1 MGAGTASG
9 RTTGDSPA
17 AILAGSTP
25 RPMSGPAGLV
35 IRPAVTDEDLDAW
48 RTVRR
53 AVLPNESTVT
63 IEQMRSRESPQRLR
77 VIAEVDGELAG
88 HGFTD
93 VSSYADGFVVPRTL
107 PPFRRR
113 GIGSAV
119 LEVLLD
125 HARSVG
131 HRSVASNTDEVAA
144 LGFAAVHA
152 FVEID
157 RQVELVRTIGPA
169 EPEPPDVPGVT
180 FTTIAERPDLL
191 HEAWTVAEQ
200 GFADMKLV
208 TGPARVTFEDWLG
221 EDATL
226 PGGSIVALADGRV
239 VGWAG
244 LVAFADDPTRV
255 ENGLT
260 AVDRAWRRRGVAV
273 AMKRRQLRWAAANGI
288 VEILTWTQ
296 RGNEAMQQ
304 VNIQLGYVTRST
316 GYVVRRDGIQD
327 DAGPG
332 VRR

>member
-1 MGAGTASG
+1 
-9 RTTGDSPA
+9 
-17 AILAGSTP
+17 
-25 RPMSGPAGLV
+25 MSGPAGLV

-48 RTVRR
+48 RAVRH
-53 AVLPNESTVT
+53 AVLPNESTIT
-63 IEQMRSRESPQRLR
+63 IEQMRSRESPQLLR

-93 VSSYADGFVVPRTL
+93 VSSYADGFVVPRIL

-131 HRSVASNTDEVAA
+131 HRSVASNTDQQAA
-144 LGFAAVHA
+144 LAFAAVHA

-157 RQVELVRTIGPA
+157 RQVEQVRVVHQD

-180 FTTIAERPDLL
+180 FTTLAERPDL
-191 HEAWTVAEQ
+191 HHDAWAVAEQ
-200 GFADMKLV
+200 GYADMKLV
-208 TGPARVTFEDWLG
+208 TGPARVTFEEWLG

-226 PGGSIVALADGRV
+226 PGGSIVALADGRI

-244 LVAFADDPTRV
+244 MIAFADDPTRV

-260 AVDRAWRRRGVAV
+260 AVDRAWRRRGVAA

-288 VEILTWTQ
+288 DEIITWTQ
-296 RGNEAMQQ
+296 VGNEAMQQ
-304 VNIQLGYVTRST
+304 VNIGLGYVTRSQAF
-316 GYVVRRDGIQD
+316 VVRRDGIQD
-327 DAGPG
+327 DTD
-332 VRR
+332 R